1 MPRQA
6 AKATTAAKAVAAPPP
21 VAKSRVK
28 AEHRYPVYDLAAS
41 IDVARTIRE
50 RGGGAAT
57 ADALAGYLNYGG
69 TNNGAFL
76 TRIGSARVFGLIERQ
91 DDVYV
96 PTARAMRI
104 LAPERPGIDDLAARA
119 DAFKAVPLYSTLIS
133 RYRGEPLP
141 PETGLRNAME
151 TQYGIPK
158 ARTQIA
164 YRVFMDS
171 AAHSGFFEARGGA
184 RTHLVQPRIGVSAP
198 HPTDAGATGAGE
210 QQQLEHADS
219 GRHPYSPPT
228 PMASI
233 IERLQEALVEK
244 IRDVPADDLEKVREY
259 IKEIRTLEAEK
270 AKENAPHAD

>member
-1 MPRQA
+1 VR
-6 AKATTAAKAVAAPPP
+6 
-21 VAKSRVK
+21 

-41 IDVARTIRE
+41 IEVARIIRE

-76 TRIGSARVFGLIERQ
+76 TRIGAARVFGLIERQ
-91 DDVYV
+91 DDTYV

-104 LAPERPGIDDLAARA
+104 LAPERPGIDDAAARA
-119 DAFKAVPLYSTLIS
+119 EAFRAVPLYATFIA

-171 AAHSGFFEARGGA
+171 AAYSGFFEARGGA
-184 RTHLVQPRIGVSAP
+184 RTHLVQPRIGAAP
-198 HPTDAGATGAGE
+198 AHPLDAPEPDGNETD
-210 QQQLEHADS
+210 
-219 GRHPYSPPT
+219 PPAPRDIPIR
-228 PMASI
+228 PMAAVPTI

-259 IKEIRTLEAEK
+259 IKEIKALEADK
-270 AKENAPHAD
+270 SQNAPSA